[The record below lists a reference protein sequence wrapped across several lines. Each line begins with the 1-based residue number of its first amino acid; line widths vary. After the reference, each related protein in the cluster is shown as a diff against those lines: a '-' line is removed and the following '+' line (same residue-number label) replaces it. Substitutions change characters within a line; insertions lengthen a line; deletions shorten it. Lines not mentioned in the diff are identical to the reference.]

1 MDNYDSITFDSIYA
15 MGAHVRDS
23 RAHDDD
29 RKHGKSSTHGK
40 SSAAFYGNMS
50 LNESTEIALNGGAWA
65 DGLPTLPR
73 VHLPNTNIHGNT
85 IDQPQINSDIV
96 GFAPNVGAYVSGAP
110 DSMLYMMPE
119 PVSDKHIKIAV
130 NIRYSSVV
138 DTNQIANRGAA
149 IIAVLDQLTLDGY
162 AVELWAVY
170 SARDLGVGVII
181 STCIKT
187 SDAPLSPEAIAYAL
201 CSPSYSRRLCFRVSE
216 SIRGSNNAAIIS
228 GSNYGYAGELDASL
242 YHVTFDQVCVDNC
255 KSFNT
260 ITGAVEYVQTDVKTQ
275 LNLEEAV

>member
-181 STCIKT
+181 STKL
-187 SDAPLSPEAIAYAL
+187 AMRRYRPKLSRMLCALLAIRAGCVFEYLKA
-201 CSPSYSRRLCFRVSE
+201 
-216 SIRGSNNAAIIS
+216 S
-228 GSNYGYAGELDASL
+228 GG
-242 YHVTFDQVCVDNC
+242 Q
-255 KSFNT
+255 
-260 ITGAVEYVQTDVKTQ
+260 IMRQ
-275 LNLEEAV
+275 

>member
-1 MDNYDSITFDSIYA
+1 MKNYDSITFDSIYE

-23 RAHDDD
+23 RAYDHD
-29 RKHGKSSTHGK
+29 RKYGTESSCNDLD
-40 SSAAFYGNMS
+40 ADFYGNMS
-50 LNESTEIALNGGAWA
+50 LLESTEIALNGGAWA

-73 VHLPNTNIHGNT
+73 VHLPPTNIHGQ
-85 IDQPQINSDIV
+85 IISQPQINSDIV
-96 GFAPNVGAYVSGAP
+96 GFAPNVGAYISGAP
-110 DSMLYMMPE
+110 DSMLYMTPQ
-119 PVSDKHIKIAV
+119 PVSDKHIKVAV

-138 DTNQIANRGAA
+138 TEKQIANRGAA

-170 SARDLGVGVII
+170 SAKDDGVGVNI

-216 SIRGSNNAAIIS
+216 SIEGDNNAARIS
-228 GSNYGYAGELDASL
+228 DMCYGYAGELDASL
-242 YHVTFDQVCVDNC
+242 YDIIFDQVCVSNC
-255 KSFNT
+255 NDFSTVTK
-260 ITGAVEYVQTDVKTQ
+260 AVAYVQTDVKNQ
-275 LNLEEAV
+275 LNLEEAA

>member
-23 RAHDDD
+23 RAHDGD
-29 RKHGKSSTHGK
+29 RKHGTSSTHGK
-40 SSAAFYGNMS
+40 ASSAFYGNMS
-50 LNESTEIALNGGAWA
+50 LNDSTDIALNGGAWA

-73 VHLPNTNIHGNT
+73 VHMPNTNIHGEAVN
-85 IDQPQINSDIV
+85 QPQISSDIV

-110 DSMLYMMPE
+110 DSMLYMSPE
-119 PVSDKHIKIAV
+119 PVSDKHIKVAV
-130 NIRYSSVV
+130 NIRYSSIV
-138 DTNQIANRGAA
+138 NAAQIANRGAA

-170 SARDLGVGVII
+170 SAHDRGVGVII

-216 SIRGSNNAAIIS
+216 SIDGPNNASIIS
-228 GSNYGYAGELDASL
+228 GSKYGYAGKLDDSL
-242 YHVTFDQVCVDNC
+242 YHVIFDQVCVDNC

-260 ITGAVEYVQTDVKTQ
+260 IMGAVEYVQTDVKNQ
-275 LNLEEAV
+275 LNLVAV